1 MIIKLPEWAVK
12 ALSPHLDSDTGLVIT
27 AQENPMPVR
36 AEVGKRAGSK
46 EELSVKAGVTL
57 IYSASLQHRC

>member
-27 AQENPMPVR
+27 AQENPMSVR

-57 IYSASLQHRC
+57 IYSASLQHRR